1 MSRLTLKVR
10 RGNRPA
16 RRGERAA
23 DSPLP
28 SYAPQLFAL
37 HEEFA
42 PELKSMIA
50 RLPLKPGDRVLDV
63 ACGDGQY
70 AVWLAERIGSG
81 QITAVD
87 ASPAWLQLAA
97 EKVRANGITNIELRK
112 ADARRLPFADGS
124 FDFVW
129 CAQSLYSLP
138 NLMQCMAEMVRILKP
153 GGALAVLEDDTLHHV
168 LLPWPVDLELEVR
181 KAELAAF
188 QKEAV
193 APARFYVGRWTS
205 RLLRRV
211 GLRRVREQTLA
222 ATRQAPL
229 SEAAQRFFADYLAN
243 MARRVTPLLDASLR
257 RRLERLVNPA
267 SRRYLL
273 KQPDFVAVCLDR
285 IVWGVRPDR
294 IATA

>member
-1 MSRLTLKVR
+1 
-10 RGNRPA
+10 
-16 RRGERAA
+16 
-23 DSPLP
+23 
-28 SYAPQLFAL
+28 
-37 HEEFA
+37 
-42 PELKSMIA
+42 MIA
-50 RLPLKPGDRVLDV
+50 RLPLQPGDRVLDV